1 MFNLNS
7 APFLMHEFFAGS
19 GLVALATRGDFK
31 PIWANDIDQKKE
43 QFYKLNFGE
52 KHFHLG
58 DISDV
63 HGYDLPNAHLSWAS
77 FPCQDLSLAGKMQG
91 IRAKRS
97 GLVWQWLRII
107 SEMQNPPKVL
117 ALENVAGFISA
128 HGGENYREVHEALH
142 GMGYQVGAMLI
153 NSDCFIPQS
162 RPRVFVVA
170 VKGINIPNELKAQGP
185 IWIHPEYLKKFANLK
200 GWVWW
205 NLPKPNKKV
214 KQFSDLLENVPF
226 DKDEVLSLI
235 APQHQTILDA
245 SDNVYATGY
254 KRTRAGKQFLELRF
268 DGIAGCLRTPSGGS
282 SRQYVIVKK
291 DGQTHARLLTAR
303 EVVRLMGA
311 PDSYQIPFSYNETY
325 KAMGDAVAL
334 PVVKHLS
341 EHLLRP
347 LAEIAYH

>member
-1 MFNLNS
+1 MELKVYNINGNDTGRTIVVDDTLFGTEPNDHCIWLAVKQYLADQRQGTHKSKERSEVSGSTRKLKRQKGTGGARAGDTNS
-7 APFLMHEFFAGS
+7 PTIKG
-19 GLVALATRGDFK
+19 GGRV
-31 PIWANDIDQKKE
+31 
-43 QFYKLNFGE
+43 FG
-52 KHFHLG
+52 
-58 DISDV
+58 
-63 HGYDLPNAHLSWAS
+63 P
-77 FPCQDLSLAGKMQG
+77 
-91 IRAKRS
+91 
-97 GLVWQWLRII
+97 
-107 SEMQNPPKVL
+107 
-117 ALENVAGFISA
+117 
-128 HGGENYREVHEALH
+128 
-142 GMGYQVGAMLI
+142 
-153 NSDCFIPQS
+153 
-162 RPRVFVVA
+162 RPRDYRF
-170 VKGINIPNELKAQGP
+170 KL
-185 IWIHPEYLKKFANLK
+185 
-200 GWVWW
+200 
-205 NLPKPNKKV
+205 NKKV